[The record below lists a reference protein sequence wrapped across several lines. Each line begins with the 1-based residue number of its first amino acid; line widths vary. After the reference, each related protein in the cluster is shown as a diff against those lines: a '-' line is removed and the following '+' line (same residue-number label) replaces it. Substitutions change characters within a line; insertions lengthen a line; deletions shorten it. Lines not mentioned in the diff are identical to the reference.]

1 MEDKVERLLEE
12 KSQNIKEE
20 WKENIRVEMEGCN
33 LSPIE
38 SLFYITWKSRKI
50 SEYDELPLSYH
61 ENWKYPLLYPQRDV
75 LIEDKK
81 YYRVDFLILM
91 KDLRNWDEPEIKE
104 NILIVELDS
113 YLWHGS
119 NPEQFTKEKER
130 ERELKKEGYNVI
142 RFSGREIWR
151 NVEKCVDETIQYINN
166 AWGKNK

>member
-12 KSQNIKEE
+12 RSQNIKEE
-20 WKENIRVEMEGCN
+20 WKENIRVEIEASN

-38 SLFYITWKSRKI
+38 SLFYITWKFRKI

-61 ENWKYPLLYPQRDV
+61 ENWKYTLLYPQKDI
-75 LIEDKK
+75 LIKDKK

-104 NILIVELDS
+104 NMLIVELDS
-113 YLWHGS
+113 FLWHGS
-119 NPEQFTKEKER
+119 NPEQFTREKER
-130 ERELKKEGYNVI
+130 ERELRKEGYNVI

-151 NVEKCVDETIQYINN
+151 DVEKCVDETIQYINN
-166 AWGKNK
+166 AWGKNN